1 MLHVSSQILVP
12 ITLIDFFTSQ
22 LNFYNF
28 KYYQFII
35 LKLEN
40 SNSNHLKNIS
50 KAALMKRKKVCV
62 HPLYQ
67 IFYIVSLPRRYVGA
81 ESPMDKQTIRVC
93 APLHHVAAR
102 VASKN
107 HNSGHFSPTDHLV
120 KSCPLLLS
128 CSPRVEL
135 FTMAPATLWSHLCVE
150 NCEEGN
156 PPSGQ
161 SFGLCT
167 WPFSVYIEKWL

>member
-12 ITLIDFFTSQ
+12 ITLTDFFTSQ
-22 LNFYNF
+22 QNFYNL
-28 KYYQFII
+28 KYYQFNI

-40 SNSNHLKNIS
+40 SNSNHLKSIS
-50 KAALMKRKKVCV
+50 KAALMKRKKAHVQ
-62 HPLYQ
+62 PLYQ
-67 IFYIVSLPRRYVGA
+67 IFHIVSLPRRYVGA
-81 ESPMDKQTIRVC
+81 ESSMDKQTTRVR

-107 HNSGHFSPTDHLV
+107 HRSGHFSPTDHPV
-120 KSCPLLLS
+120 KGWPLHLS
-128 CSPRVEL
+128 CSPRAEL
-135 FTMAPATLWSHLCVE
+135 FTMAPAALWSHLCVALE
-150 NCEEGN
+150 DCEEGN

-167 WPFSVYIEKWL
+167 